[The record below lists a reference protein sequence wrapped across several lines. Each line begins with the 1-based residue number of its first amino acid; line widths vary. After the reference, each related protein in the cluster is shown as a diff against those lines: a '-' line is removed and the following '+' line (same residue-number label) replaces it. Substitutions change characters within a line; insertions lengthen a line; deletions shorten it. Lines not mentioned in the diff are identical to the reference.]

1 MALGFCS
8 LVCSCAPLPLCHMPG
23 SGGQFSRAGLLLL
36 ALTAVEGERQ
46 GEIRTA
52 GGMLLSI
59 AQKSCRSSLLDFNL
73 GPVQTLTGTPHLL
86 LSAGAA
92 SEDFIPWRH
101 LGQAIPTEK
110 VSCDAPSI
118 PQSYFLEGKG
128 DRERRELYDGCR
140 RVCPSGNTVWRLP
153 EATDLRTA
161 LVFS

>member
-52 GGMLLSI
+52 GGMLLSV

-73 GPVQTLTGTPHLL
+73 GPVQTSQQPPTCSCLL
-86 LSAGAA
+86 
-92 SEDFIPWRH
+92 
-101 LGQAIPTEK
+101 
-110 VSCDAPSI
+110 V
-118 PQSYFLEGKG
+118 
-128 DRERRELYDGCR
+128 
-140 RVCPSGNTVWRLP
+140 LP
-153 EATDLRTA
+153 LRTSFPGGTWGKPSP
-161 LVFS
+161 LKR